1 MVRFLRWVDFASVRF
16 LESTLTADHDRWLN
30 FFNF

>member
-1 MVRFLRWVDFASVRF
+1 MVRFLRLVDFAAVRF
-16 LESTLTADHDRWLN
+16 LENTLTAYNDRWLN